1 MGWFWPMAIES
12 KMQPFLTAFNKK
24 LGQQLYHC
32 LLLLT
37 YIVWVMDFNSDFVE
51 KYTNS
56 RYEGYAIRAVYVLW
70 YLFP

>member
-1 MGWFWPMAIES
+1 MS
-12 KMQPFLTAFNKK
+12 LFL
-24 LGQQLYHC
+24 LI
-32 LLLLT
+32 

-56 RYEGYAIRAVYVLW
+56 RYEGYAIRAVYVPW

>member
-1 MGWFWPMAIES
+1 M
-12 KMQPFLTAFNKK
+12 
-24 LGQQLYHC
+24 
-32 LLLLT
+32 T

-56 RYEGYAIRAVYVLW
+56 RYEEYAIRAVYVLW

>member
-1 MGWFWPMAIES
+1 MLNG
-12 KMQPFLTAFNKK
+12 KDNKFLSFIILKR
-24 LGQQLYHC
+24 HFFS
-32 LLLLT
+32 LT